1 MGKFY
6 FKNIKYILRTLI
18 KKARTEAG
26 QKEIRMNFD
35 EKLKNSK
42 GIDGIIKKLKVM
54 YYYFM
59 DPEVP
64 IYKKAIIGAVL
75 LYFINPAD
83 VIPDI
88 VPLSGFIDDTFVVVY
103 GWNLLKNELEQ
114 YIETKRSG
122 VVDQD
127 GEVILDVEYTVG
139 DNE

>member
-54 YYYFM
+54 RSKPRKEIPRKFR
-59 DPEVP
+59 ER
-64 IYKKAIIGAVL
+64 IRKK
-75 LYFINPAD
+75 P
-83 VIPDI
+83 
-88 VPLSGFIDDTFVVVY
+88 S
-103 GWNLLKNELEQ
+103 
-114 YIETKRSG
+114 S
-122 VVDQD
+122 
-127 GEVILDVEYTVG
+127 
-139 DNE
+139 